1 MTVPGGYKYGG
12 CRLWGHAW
20 MEVPSDWTPAYG
32 IPMTV
37 RCERCDMER
46 RDAVGRYT
54 GMIESRRYVYPE
66 GYEITTEEGY
76 DRPARVDFRLEW
88 LESHLIESPPEPAPT
103 TKRRKR

>member
-1 MTVPGGYKYGG
+1 
-12 CRLWGHAW
+12 
-20 MEVPSDWTPAYG
+20 
-32 IPMTV
+32 
-37 RCERCDMER
+37 
-46 RDAVGRYT
+46 
-54 GMIESRRYVYPE
+54 MIESRRYVYPE